1 MRNSNIYGNTS
12 IKRKM
17 ILSFGIVILVLFSAN
32 VLSIYKSYE
41 YNNQYKILVD
51 NTYKESRL
59 KELSKTMRS
68 AVMGVKM

>member
-51 NTYKESRL
+51 NT
-59 KELSKTMRS
+59 
-68 AVMGVKM
+68 